1 MRDAV
6 RLIVLFVLVTALA
19 ACNGKPVDQPS
30 KKGGEKVSAEDSA
43 ANQQLAAAFL
53 DGVKTGDKAKMQKAA
68 NLTPEEIKSSLD
80 KLVHIKQNK
89 LTDAQRAECESVLK
103 ISGDI
108 EFFADKL
115 RKVLP
120 ASATIRISGTS
131 QELTPVKHLV
141 HTVSV
146 TYVKAEDAIKD
157 KTGKTVKELRL
168 PLLQVD
174 HPFQAKQV
182 HEFAFSS
189 EVFEKISNRDFEVIS
204 YF

>member
-1 MRDAV
+1 MRDVV
-6 RLIVLFVLVTALA
+6 RLIVLCVLVTALA

-30 KKGGEKVSAEDSA
+30 KTGDAKVSAEGSA
-43 ANQQLAAAFL
+43 ASQQLAAAFL
-53 DGVKTGDKAKMQKAA
+53 EGVKAGDKAKMQQAA

-120 ASATIRISGTS
+120 ASATINISGTS
-131 QELTPVKHLV
+131 QDLTPVKHLV

-146 TYVKAEDAIKD
+146 TYSKAEDAIKD
-157 KTGKTVKELRL
+157 KTGKTVKELKL

-174 HPFQAKQV
+174 HPFQSKQV

-189 EVFEKISNRDFEVIS
+189 EVFEKISNRDFEVVS